1 MPNTHMKNKRI
12 RFRKEFDFDFL
23 ASVANNKVLYP
34 YQTDAKMKIYDAWE
48 THQSVMLQMPTGTG
62 KTFLFSSIVKDLI
75 AYSSQMFKITNK
87 KIYKTLILAHRVELI
102 AQISDSIGERFGV
115 RHGKIISGTNVDLSQ
130 TTQVASV
137 QTLSRR
143 LSRYKELDFDFII
156 IDEAHHAL
164 ADSYVKIIERFPGA
178 YVLGVTATPYRM
190 SGDGFQHV
198 FDTIVLSDSIQTFIN
213 NKYLAEYKYYSIK
226 PDSYLQKMIEDI
238 DEYDEYGD
246 YAEDYLDRKF
256 NTKRIRANI
265 VDNYIRYANGRKG
278 IVYTINQNHNIEV
291 CNTFLE
297 RGVKAEYIDSNTP
310 ADERSKKVA
319 EFKRGKIDVLCN
331 VNIFSEGFDC
341 PDVEFVQLARPTQSL
356 SLYMQQAGRGLRV
369 HEDKSH
375 VIFLDNVGLY
385 NLFGLPSMK
394 RDWEAYFHGK
404 YFLSNATLSKN
415 GNIGYNNEEVASSFE
430 EEGDEEMVEI
440 FTTIDDNIIDKD
452 IIKNASMSNI
462 FIVHRKR
469 DDKFKRFMQVFEY
482 FDYPYDTVQYPED
495 DWEEILYECTIGK
508 GNNEIDEEYLE
519 TFLGGFV
526 GVEAERFHLVEYK
539 GKYGI
544 WDLGSKDFKVA
555 PLFDKISRIDRL
567 NRFFVEKDG
576 KKGLIS
582 AHDWRVL
589 VECKYDEI
597 ETFYIDYYIVKLEEK
612 YGIVANGKDII
623 PLESDFIEYVD
634 KHFIV
639 KYDGFYELYTR
650 DMNKIDFK
658 NEKLIQLTNN
668 LYTLRFNDYI
678 FIANGKKQ
686 IIFNIP
692 MSNVSVARGS
702 KSVFICEFKD
712 RGVVSKFL
720 LNRDFEIFQNNIF
733 KSIIELEPNRFLL
746 DKEILVNENFEIQS
760 ETFLSEQDINRNKKL
775 FKGVNGIFYKINF
788 HTDSLLGIYGSADEV
803 DNSTNIISRKEKKQ
817 SSKKIKRKNQNN
829 NNDIFSFKNSR
840 IIIKNQYVH
849 FLKNKTFTITEKL
862 NRGAIASINLRGL
875 NRNDYM
881 TVYFD
886 SGETVKIKVCDILEN
901 NKSDLEQRF
910 KRMKGTIVDAMIT
923 S

>member
-1 MPNTHMKNKRI
+1 MRNTHMKNKRT
-12 RFRKEFDFDFL
+12 RFRKEFDFDIL

-34 YQTDAKMKIYDAWE
+34 YQADAKMKIYDAWK

-62 KTFLFSSIVKDLI
+62 KTYLFSSIVKDLI
-75 AYSSQMFKITNK
+75 TYSSQMFEVTNK

-102 AQISDSIGERFGV
+102 AQISESIGERFGV
-115 RHGKIISGTNVDLSQ
+115 RHGKIISGTKVDLSQ

-310 ADERSKKVA
+310 ADERAKKVA

-404 YFLSNATLSKN
+404 YFLSNATLNKGKELS
-415 GNIGYNNEEVASSFE
+415 YNEKLLIALHSEA
-430 EEGDEEMVEI
+430 EGDEDMVEI
-440 FTTIDDNIIDKD
+440 FTTIDEDLIDKD
-452 IIKNASMSNI
+452 IIKNASIATI
-462 FIVHRKR
+462 FLVHNKR
-469 DDKFKRFMQVFEY
+469 DDLFKGFMQLFEY
-482 FDYPYDTVQYPED
+482 FDQPHETVQYSDED
-495 DWEEILYECTIGK
+495 WDEISFEYKIEDYDT
-508 GNNEIDEEYLE
+508 EIDDDYAQN
-519 TFLGGFV
+519 FLGGTV
-526 GVEAERFHLVEYK
+526 GIEYK
-539 GKYGI
+539 RYHLIELDDKYGI
-544 WDLGSKDFKVA
+544 WDLETQQFLVE
-555 PLFDKISRIDRL
+555 PIYDKIERIDKL
-567 NRFFVEKDG
+567 NRFFVEKDN
-576 KKGLIS
+576 KKGLIC
-582 AHDWRVL
+582 AHDWKFL
-589 VECKYDEI
+589 AECKYDEI
-597 ETFYIDYYIVKLEEK
+597 ETFYTDYYIVQRDGKYNVVHNAKELLEADVEHVEYDYRHFFVK
-612 YGIVANGKDII
+612 R
-623 PLESDFIEYVD
+623 IEY
-634 KHFIV
+634 
-639 KYDGFYELYTR
+639 YELYS
-650 DMNKIDFK
+650 MEFKLIDFSDK
-658 NEKLIQLTNN
+658 EPKHLVNE
-668 LYTLRFNDYI
+668 LYTVKHDKYVFIVNKQKQILFNWLLENIYLSRGANKLLICEYTYMTTKLRFILDENLKI
-678 FIANGKKQ
+678 LTK
-686 IIFNIP
+686 
-692 MSNVSVARGS
+692 
-702 KSVFICEFKD
+702 VFE
-712 RGVVSKFL
+712 
-720 LNRDFEIFQNNIF
+720 
-733 KSIIELEPNRFLL
+733 SIIEIEPNIFL
-746 DKEILVNENFEIQS
+746 
-760 ETFLSEQDINRNKKL
+760 
-775 FKGVNGIFYKINF
+775 INF
-788 HTDSLLGIYGSADEV
+788 DLLV
-803 DNSTNIISRKEKKQ
+803 DDQINIL
-817 SSKKIKRKNQNN
+817 NQN
-829 NNDIFSFKNSR
+829 DIEE
-840 IIIKNQYVH
+840 IIIKKKKLYKLENGRVYQLDTIRDIVLQRFNSLEKAKKYFGVKIESKSKNIKQLPLPIKETIEQTKTKVSPKQQSSISKKYKDKDNAPKSIVKRIIKG
-849 FLKNKTFTITEKL
+849 FRVAYKRFIRTKNK
-862 NRGAIASINLRGL
+862 N
-875 NRNDYM
+875 
-881 TVYFD
+881 
-886 SGETVKIKVCDILEN
+886 
-901 NKSDLEQRF
+901 
-910 KRMKGTIVDAMIT
+910 
-923 S
+923 